1 MLLSDKYDFLINY
14 FQSLVNNPN
23 RAMFQSVVFY
33 GNDLN
38 TQYEIAQYIARM
50 LNCTNDKSFDCT
62 CRNCNW
68 IRNNEHPAVLTISH
82 IDNKPFDDTSKTV
95 ISVKQVQMVKQILL
109 TSSEYYRVFIFC
121 DKDKDDNISGLNNI
135 NFQEKTANAL
145 LKTIEEP
152 PKNTLFFFLVQEKED
167 LLSTILSRSQ
177 CFYVPN
183 FERESENYDTV
194 KDIIEEYFLS
204 SRRDVFTISQKLL
217 EVSDD
222 KAKILDEIQY
232 YILSVMKSNYDNK
245 SFLTRLIHDVKAV
258 EKAKLQLKAKVLPIN
273 VFDNLCLDIIKD

>member
-14 FQSLVNNPN
+14 FQNLINNPN

-62 CRNCNW
+62 CRNCSW
-68 IRNNEHPAVLTISH
+68 IRNSEHPAVLTFSH
-82 IDNKPFDDTSKTV
+82 IDNKPLDDDSKTV
-95 ISVKQVQMVKQILL
+95 ISVKQAQIVKQNLM

-121 DKDKDDNISGLNNI
+121 DKDSNGNILGLNNI

-152 PKNTLFFFLVQEKED
+152 PKNTLFFFLTQEKED

-183 FERESENYDTV
+183 FERESGNYDTV

-204 SRRDVFTISQKLL
+204 ARRDVFNISQKLL
-217 EVSDD
+217 NVSDD
-222 KAKILDEIQY
+222 KMKTLEEIQY
-232 YILSVMKSNYDNK
+232 YILSVIKSNYDNK
-245 SFLTRLIHDVKAV
+245 PFLTRLIHDIKAV
-258 EKAKLQLKAKVLPIN
+258 ENAKLQLKSKVLSVN
-273 VFDNLCLDIIKD
+273 VFDKLCLDIIKD

>member
-1 MLLSDKYDFLINY
+1 MLLSDKYDFLISY
-14 FQSLVNNPN
+14 FQKLINNPN
-23 RAMFQSVVFY
+23 KAMFQSIVFY

-68 IRNNEHPAVLTISH
+68 IRNNEHPAVLTFSH
-82 IDNKPFDDTSKTV
+82 IDNKPLDDASKTV
-95 ISVKQVQMVKQILL
+95 ISVKQAKMIKQTLM

-121 DKDKDDNISGLNNI
+121 DKDSNGNILGLNNI
-135 NFQEKTANAL
+135 NFQEEAANTL

-152 PKNTLFFFLVQEKED
+152 PENTLFFFLAQEKED

-183 FERESENYDTV
+183 FERESGNYDTV

-204 SRRDVFTISQKLL
+204 NRRDVFTISQKLFD
-217 EVSDD
+217 VSDD
-222 KAKILDEIQY
+222 KKKILDEIQY

-245 SFLTRLIHDVKAV
+245 PFLTRLIHDIKSV